1 MNEVSNNQESEVRTI
16 LSKFNSDDERFEW
29 VKKNIM
35 DIQEEADKLP
45 EWDAD
50 FAWITNGEIYW
61 LAKDFVSS
69 IKDTKHTLGIVKA
82 DLQHEEW
89 PVRIVTSLIEY
100 LISNN
105 IDLENND
112 LNYPQNN
119 WLDDYRELDPDPT
132 EI

>member
-16 LSKFNSDDERFEW
+16 LSKLNSDDERFEW

-50 FAWITNGEIYW
+50 FAWIENGEIYC

-69 IKDTKHTLGIVKA
+69 IKDTKHTLEIVKA
-82 DLQHEEW
+82 DLQHKEW
-89 PVRIVTSLIEY
+89 PVRIVTNLIEY

-119 WLDDYRELDPDPT
+119 WLDDYRKSDPDPT
-132 EI
+132 SI